1 MKNPFFFKA
10 VFEKQQVRGNGV
22 LTKKLI
28 KRFLHFGYSFDFRS
42 LGPGPLALGPGPLAL
57 SLGLGPQALGLG
69 PQALGLGPQAL
80 GLGVPI
86 QFFTQNSKFKPKQS
100 QNHPKI
106 GANPNIEE
114 PIEKW
119 KPSKWTKRL
128 R

>member
-1 MKNPFFFKA
+1 MLA
-10 VFEKQQVRGNGV
+10 I
-22 LTKKLI
+22 LSI
-28 KRFLHFGYSFDFRS
+28 FDPWAHGRW
-42 LGPGPLALGPGPLAL
+42 PWALGLW
-57 SLGLGPQALGLG
+57 PQALGF
-69 PQALGLGPQAL
+69 
-80 GLGVPI
+80 GVPI